1 MAAGPKRAHVADSL
15 GVLMMADV
23 ADSTLSLALTSCP
36 ECELPAEV
44 TDRFVLPSTNGPVDH
59 VALRCLA
66 RHHFRMPS
74 EMLRSVAAEPRQ
86 IHQPS
91 GLDRR

>member
-1 MAAGPKRAHVADSL
+1 MADSM

-23 ADSTLSLALTSCP
+23 ADGADTTLSLALTFCP